1 MSLDFVSIL
10 VAARWGS
17 VGLMVIVLLMM
28 TYILCLRAV
37 LLMRERRYR
46 KLSARWTPILLE
58 GGARHP
64 NPLPTVPPGE
74 RFLLLIL
81 WNTLR
86 ERNEQDA
93 GICHWMGRVA
103 AVTKIDRLARRLL
116 RRRSVRNKLL
126 AIVTLGQLRD
136 RLEWARLCQI
146 AQSGHPLLSLAAT
159 QAIARID
166 PAKAAETVASLIV
179 RHVNWP
185 AAKVAS
191 ILEDI
196 GPERASEP
204 LARALL
210 QAPESHW
217 PALIPFLAVC
227 RYSTALPTVR
237 QILREN
243 PLDELIAPCLQV
255 MAKFGDRHDLPLV
268 YRYLTHARWHVR
280 TVAAGCLGKMG
291 RRADQEKLLPLLADP
306 YWWVRYRAAQAIVG
320 LSPQDDQRLRDIQN
334 RLTDRY
340 ARDILTQAIAEGL
353 GPGQSGTH
361 LSPTGRMRIGAGR

>member
-1 MSLDFVSIL
+1 MSPDFVSIL
-10 VAARWGS
+10 VVARWGS

-46 KLSARWTPILLE
+46 NLSARWTPILLE
-58 GGARHP
+58 GGASNP
-64 NPLPTVPPGE
+64 KPLPSVAPGE

-86 ERNEQDA
+86 ERSEQDA

-103 AVTKIDRLARRLL
+103 AVTQIDRLARRLL
-116 RRRSVRNKLL
+116 RRRSVRKQLL
-126 AIVTLGQLRD
+126 GLVTLGQLRD
-136 RLEWARLCQI
+136 RLEWPGLCQI

-166 PAKAAETVASLIV
+166 PAQAAGTVVSLIV
-179 RHVNWP
+179 THLNWP
-185 AAKVAS
+185 AAKVAG

-196 GPERASEP
+196 GPERVSEP
-204 LARALL
+204 LARCLL
-210 QAPESHW
+210 QAPESHR

-227 RYSTALPTVR
+227 NYSTALPTVR
-237 QILREN
+237 QILRE
-243 PLDELIAPCLQV
+243 PHLDEVIAPCLHV
-255 MAKFGDRHDLPLV
+255 IGKFGDRQDLPLL
-268 YRYLTHARWHVR
+268 YRYLTHPRWHVR
-280 TVAAGCLGKMG
+280 TVAAGCVGKMG
-291 RRADQEKLLPLLADP
+291 RRSDQERLVPLLADP
-306 YWWVRYRAAQAIVG
+306 HWWVRYRAAQAIVG
-320 LSPQDDQRLRDIQN
+320 LSPQDDQRLRDIQST
-334 RLTDRY
+334 LDDRY

-353 GPGQSGTH
+353 APGQSGTH